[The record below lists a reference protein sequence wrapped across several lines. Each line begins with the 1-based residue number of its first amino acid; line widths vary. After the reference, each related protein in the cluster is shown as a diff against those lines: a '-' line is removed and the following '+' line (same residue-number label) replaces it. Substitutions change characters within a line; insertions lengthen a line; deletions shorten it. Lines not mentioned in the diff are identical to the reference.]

1 MAILL
6 PHVMRAY
13 GSSVYDKLADL
24 CDICAMEVDTPDGMI
39 SAEVRAENIS
49 PVDGRVKRETWNSEI
64 SGYDPGRRREPDCK
78 MGTERGES
86 GLSVPEIW
94 DAQEMKEFVLAMME
108 GARLEGAE
116 KNE

>member
-39 SAEVRAENIS
+39 SAEVRAETFLQWMEELKEKLGI
-49 PVDGRVKRETWNSEI
+49 P
-64 SGYDPGRRREPDCK
+64 
-78 MGTERGES
+78 
-86 GLSVPEIW
+86 
-94 DAQEMKEFVLAMME
+94 MKEFVLAMME

>member
-13 GSSVYDKLADL
+13 GASVYDKLADL

-39 SAEVRAENIS
+39 SSEVRAETFLQWMEELKEKLGIPKYPDMIQEKDVDRIVKWAQKEAN
-49 PVDGRVKRETWNSEI
+49 PV
-64 SGYDPGRRREPDCK
+64 YP
-78 MGTERGES
+78 
-86 GLSVPEIW
+86 VPEIW

-108 GARLEGAE
+108 GARIESRE

>member
-39 SAEVRAENIS
+39 SAKFVPKHFS
-49 PVDGRVKRETWNSEI
+49 
-64 SGYDPGRRREPDCK
+64 SGWK
-78 MGTERGES
+78 S
-86 GLSVPEIW
+86 
-94 DAQEMKEFVLAMME
+94 
-108 GARLEGAE
+108 
-116 KNE
+116 